1 MKSLPIVRGQL
12 PIEIAKRAKNATS
25 ISGEEV
31 IIFDTAGRT
40 QIDQQMMME
49 LKMLYN
55 EINPQEIMLVA
66 DSLTGQDR
74 CIASEFNKLINL
86 TSITL
91 TELDADGKGGATLS
105 MKSVTGCPIK
115 FLATGEK
122 IDQLEVSSR

>member
-1 MKSLPIVRGQL
+1 MKSLPIVEGQL

-66 DSLTGQDR
+66 D
-74 CIASEFNKLINL
+74 F
-86 TSITL
+86 
-91 TELDADGKGGATLS
+91 
-105 MKSVTGCPIK
+105 
-115 FLATGEK
+115 
-122 IDQLEVSSR
+122 